1 MADLGA
7 VGATA
12 AKVGKHG
19 ENPWGAARASKVGEG
34 PVAGAGRGIWKAC
47 GALGGLGVMAAAAG
61 VMVVTAIGGTT
72 GAGTEAGGGG
82 ILARRL
88 KADSRPTSPLA
99 IWEGVQ
105 LPIEVGGGGW
115 LMSNE
120 N

>member
-12 AKVGKHG
+12 AEVGKQG
-19 ENPWGAARASKVGEG
+19 GNPWGAAAKVGEG
-34 PVAGAGRGIWKAC
+34 PAAAAGRGIWKAC
-47 GALGGLGVMAAAAG
+47 GALGGLGVMVGAAG
-61 VMVVTAIGGTT
+61 VMVVTAAGGIT

-82 ILARRL
+82 ILERRL
-88 KADSRPTSPLA
+88 KADTRPTSPLA

-120 N
+120 K

>member
-1 MADLGA
+1 MADLGT

-12 AKVGKHG
+12 AEVRKDGG
-19 ENPWGAARASKVGEG
+19 NPWGAADAAKVGEG
-34 PVAGAGRGIWKAC
+34 PVAAAGRGIWKAC
-47 GALGGLGVMAAAAG
+47 GALGGLGVMAAA
-61 VMVVTAIGGTT
+61 VMVVAAAGGTT

-82 ILARRL
+82 ILDRRL

-99 IWEGVQ
+99 TWEGV
-105 LPIEVGGGGW
+105 LLAIEVGGGGW